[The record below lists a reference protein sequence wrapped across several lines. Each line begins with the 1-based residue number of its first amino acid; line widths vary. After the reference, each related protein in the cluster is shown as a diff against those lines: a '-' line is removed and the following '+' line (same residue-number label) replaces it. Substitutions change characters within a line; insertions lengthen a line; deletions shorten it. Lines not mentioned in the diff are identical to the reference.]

1 MVHKNLRQQEKVI
14 AGKRRELHLLLQAKE
29 TKSCSS
35 KCCQNKCEK
44 CGINEDD
51 CHCGKRSSEARLKT
65 EAYRKSMQEW
75 SINKSCDFSNCTA
88 QLKGQCLS
96 RVTLYEC
103 IDAMEDFWGPVTATA
118 DQTSIRCKKKIVTGE
133 LTADPTSVRKKRIA
147 TGEPAESKPTRL
159 SLNFLH
165 PKPNFE

>member
-1 MVHKNLRQQEKVI
+1 MSTIDEDFDFMTSVLSAGVDQGEKEVFLSLKP
-14 AGKRRELHLLLQAKE
+14 AVMRTFKE
-29 TKSCSS
+29 SLARTEYSDTYSTFPSTSSTTLPSSVSYCSTDAYSAAYSYQSKLSETTKSCSS

-88 QLKGQCLS
+88 QL
-96 RVTLYEC
+96 
-103 IDAMEDFWGPVTATA
+103 
-118 DQTSIRCKKKIVTGE
+118 
-133 LTADPTSVRKKRIA
+133 
-147 TGEPAESKPTRL
+147 
-159 SLNFLH
+159 
-165 PKPNFE
+165 